1 MQNNLKTVLK
11 VNSPNVVY
19 DKNTIQSSYTYHT
32 QTVSKNEK
40 GELLIT
46 PRSEQYQFRTET
58 TVPKLGMMVVGLG
71 GNNGSTITGAI
82 EANRRNITWTTKDGV
97 KSPNYFGSITQSST
111 VQIGVDE
118 KDNDVYVPLGN
129 LLPMVHPNDI
139 VIGGWDI
146 NNVNFAQA
154 MERACVFDYD
164 L

>member
-1 MQNNLKTVLK
+1 MQNTQKTVLK

-19 DKNTIQSSYTYHT
+19 EKNTIQSNYTYHT

-40 GELLIT
+40 GEMVVT

-58 TVPKLGMMVVGLG
+58 NIPKLGMMVVGWG

-82 EANRRNITWTTKDGV
+82 EANRRRITWQTKDGI
-97 KSPNYFGSITQSST
+97 KEPNYFGSITQAST

-129 LLPMVHPNDI
+129 LLPMVKKK
-139 VIGGWDI
+139 
-146 NNVNFAQA
+146 NFLSIKKKLIL
-154 MERACVFDYD
+154 FPK
-164 L
+164 